1 MEIQYVD
8 SFDEYGCCWQGRLAV
23 IDYWAEAERIRST
36 QPLEGFGQGACLTA
50 LDMAKQTIE
59 LAHPEGFT
67 VLLGIPKLVVRL
79 K

>member
-1 MEIQYVD
+1 MEVQYVD
-8 SFDEYGCCWQGRLAV
+8 SFNEYGCYWQGNLAV

-36 QPLEGFGQGACLTA
+36 QLLEGFGQGACLTA
-50 LDMAKQTIE
+50 LDIAKQTME
-59 LAHPEGFT
+59 STHPEGFT